1 MRIFSRIAL
10 IALLAITCSF
20 YTFADR
26 RIGNVALRTMN
37 LENEGVRFQ
46 NQVLFSKSIIQENS
60 SARTALRDYTL
71 LEVNTEVR
79 TWLLRDKP
87 EFLSVQ
93 VPESG
98 RNISLMLYRVDIS
111 PGGFTLETGSG
122 TKQAVLNEIIH
133 YRGMVSGNPYS
144 VVSIS
149 ISDEEIMGIISDD
162 NGNYVLGKMQNSNTA
177 EHVIYN
183 DKNIATPFTY
193 ECGTNTSHLVQP
205 LSQELH
211 KLNSPNAQSVN
222 CVNWYYETD
231 YDLYVNK
238 GSVAAV
244 NTYIQGIFNNVA
256 TLYDNDGISIAL
268 QTLFVWDV
276 ADPYTGPSTSNYLTQ
291 FGQYRTSFAGD
302 LANLVGLSGGGGI
315 AYVNGLCSSNTATK
329 MGYSGISASYQNVPT
344 YSWTVEVITHED
356 GHLLG
361 SRHTHDCVWNGNNTR
376 IDGCGPAA
384 GYAGSGTCASAS
396 LPASGTIMS
405 YCHLVS
411 GVGINFNNG
420 FGTQPTTVML
430 NNVNNA
436 SCLQACSP
444 CPAPPQPGNISGAS
458 TFCGSNTFTYS
469 IAAVSGATSY
479 LWSIPPGWTGTSTT
493 NSITVTTTS
502 SGGAV
507 SVVAINSCG
516 NSTARTLTVTGN
528 AAPGQIGNLLGNTT
542 VCGGTSQAYSITSV
556 NGATS
561 YTWTLPS
568 GWSGTSA
575 SNSISSIAGTSGGTV
590 SVVANNSCGS
600 SSPRTINVTVNNA
613 PAQPSTITPSGG
625 SAKVCPGNTR
635 TYTISPVSGA
645 TSYQWTAPTGG
656 TIISGQG
663 TTSVNVEYNSG
674 FTANDTIHVSAVN
687 GCGPGAERTLVIQ
700 RNIPARPS
708 VITGPASGV
717 CNSAVNY
724 SVVAANGVNY
734 NWSFTS
740 PGATINSGQGTNSI
754 NVTYASNAPANKVI
768 VNASNACGTSANRN
782 LNITTIPANP
792 GIITGTASP
801 CANQQGVPYSITPV
815 QGAVNYTWSVPS
827 GSRINDGTTT
837 STSATMTTSATNV
850 TVNFKTTAGNVRVKA
865 NNSCGSSAN
874 SSLAVSFSCRL
885 QDGLTSSINEI
896 LITPSVTS
904 DKISVSIT
912 GSTEETY
919 SLVIRDISGKIVYE
933 SDRTGADEINERHI
947 DVSQLNPGIYIL
959 TAESKSDVLRAR
971 FVKN

>member
-1 MRIFSRIAL
+1 MNSFRSTLL
-10 IALLAITCSF
+10 ILTVIIISF
-20 YTFADR
+20 QASANR
-26 RIGNVALRTMN
+26 RTGNVALRTM
-37 LENEGVRFQ
+37 EMQQKGMRFQ
-46 NQVLFSKSIIQENS
+46 EFRLFAKSTEQENS
-60 SARTALRDYTL
+60 SARSALSAHTL
-71 LEVNTEVR
+71 LSLETSAH
-79 TWLLRDKP
+79 TAILRNKP
-87 EFLSVQ
+87 EF
-93 VPESG
+93 
-98 RNISLMLYRVDIS
+98 ISLFIPEGNRFIQLTLYKVDIS
-111 PGGFTLETGSG
+111 PNGFTLETGSG
-122 TKQAVLNEIIH
+122 NKQAALPEIVH
-133 YRGMVSGNPYS
+133 YRGMVTGNSYS
-144 VVSIS
+144 VVSLTIS
-149 ISDEEIMGIISDD
+149 GNEIMGIISDD
-162 NGNYVLGKMQNSNTA
+162 SGNFVLGKMQNTNGT

-183 DKNIATPFTY
+183 DKNFIVPFTF
-193 ECGTNTSHLVQP
+193 ECGTNTSQLARP
-205 LSQELH
+205 LAEELN
-211 KLNSPNAQSVN
+211 KLNPPNTQSLK

-231 YDLYVNK
+231 YDLFVNK

-276 ADPYTGPSTSNYLTQ
+276 TDPYTGPSTSNYLSQ

-315 AYVNGLCSSNTATK
+315 AYVNGLCSSSNSIK
-329 MGYSGISASYQNVPT
+329 MAYSGISASYQNVPT

-361 SRHTHDCVWNGNNTR
+361 SRHTHDCVWNGNSTR

-384 GYAGSGTCASAS
+384 GYAGSGSCASAS

-420 FGTQPTTVML
+420 FGPQPATLML

-444 CPAPPQPGNISGAS
+444 CPAPPQPGNIAGAT

-479 LWSIPPGWTGTSTT
+479 LWSLPPGWTGTSTT
-493 NSITVTTTS
+493 NSITVTTTA
-502 SGGAV
+502 SGGAI

-568 GWSGTSA
+568 GWSGNSST
-575 SNSISSIAGTSGGTV
+575 NSITSIAGTSGGTI

-600 SSPRTINVTVNNA
+600 SSARNITVTVNNA

-635 TYTISPVSGA
+635 TYAITPVAGA
-645 TSYQWTAPTGG
+645 NSYLWIPPTGG

-663 TTSVNVEYNSG
+663 TTSVNVEYNSA
-674 FTANDTIHVSAVN
+674 FIANDAIRVAAVN
-687 GCGPGAERTLVIQ
+687 GCGPGAERTRTIQ
-700 RNIPARPS
+700 LNNPTRPS

-717 CNSAVNY
+717 CNAAVNY
-724 SVVAANGVNY
+724 SVTAISGVNY

-740 PGATINSGQGTNSI
+740 PGVTINSGQGTNSI

-792 GIITGTASP
+792 GTITGTSSP

-815 QGAVNYTWSVPS
+815 QGAVNYTWSAPS

-837 STSATMTTSATNV
+837 SSSATMTTTATNV

-874 SSLAVSFSCRL
+874 SSLAVTFSCRL
-885 QDGLTSSINEI
+885 QDELTSSVNEI
-896 LITPSVTS
+896 VISPSVTS

-912 GSTEETY
+912 GYAEETY

-933 SDRTGADEINERHI
+933 SDRAGADEINDGHI
-947 DVSQLNPGIYIL
+947 DVSQLTPGIYIL
-959 TAESKSDVLRAR
+959 TAESKNEVLRTR